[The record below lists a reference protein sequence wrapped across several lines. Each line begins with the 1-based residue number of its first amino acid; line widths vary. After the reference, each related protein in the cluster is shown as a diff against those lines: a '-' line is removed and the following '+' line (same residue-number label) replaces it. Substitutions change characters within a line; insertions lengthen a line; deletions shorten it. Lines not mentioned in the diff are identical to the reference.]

1 PHMHYLCGKQIK
13 IGDAVLIESGQT
25 TGTVEAIIVTA
36 EDMNQWQVNEPGI
49 LVKTDPFGLVFW
61 PQSDPDPVLLQPTQH
76 G

>member
-1 PHMHYLCGKQIK
+1 ITVRMRVEWVSESAWNPQ
-13 IGDAVLIESGQT
+13 SGQT

-49 LVKTDPFGLVFW
+49 LVKADPFGLVFW